1 MNPISDKQLTPR
13 EKDNLIIC
21 CTVTPALII
30 GLVATVAATIFAIS
44 AFCIFTYG
52 APLAIVAFV
61 ANPYVSLAIAGAAL
75 IILQIAMR
83 CISRSAFG

>member
-1 MNPISDKQLTPR
+1 MDPISENQFSRR
-13 EKDNLIIC
+13 EKDNFMIC
-21 CTVTPALII
+21 CIATPAFII
-30 GLVATVAATIFAIS
+30 GIVATVAATIFAIS

-61 ANPYVSLAIAGAAL
+61 ANPYLSLAIAAAAL